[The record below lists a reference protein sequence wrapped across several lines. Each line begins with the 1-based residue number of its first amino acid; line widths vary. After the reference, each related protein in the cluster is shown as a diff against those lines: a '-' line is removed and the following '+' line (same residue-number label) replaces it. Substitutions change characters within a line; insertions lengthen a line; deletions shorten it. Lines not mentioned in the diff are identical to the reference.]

1 MIITFSVP
9 GTPQPCQY
17 RQTTRGVIYQKA
29 ATKSWQKAVAM
40 AAMVAVR
47 EQCPSFKL
55 GMYSGPVEASAIFRM
70 QPSKSKLRKI
80 RLNQHDEIVHNS
92 GNTHLQKPDIT
103 NLWKGAEDGLKHI
116 LWADDCQV
124 QSVMIQKMWSNG
136 NPGAEIRI
144 DLVEYEG

>member
-17 RQTTRGVIYQKA
+17 RQTTKGVIYQNA
-29 ATKSWQKAVAM
+29 RTKTWQRVVGM
-40 AAMVAVR
+40 AAMAAVR

-55 GMYSGPVEASAIFRM
+55 GMYSGAVQASGIFRI
-70 QPSKSKLRKI
+70 QPAKSAEHI
-80 RLNQHDEIVHNS
+80 SGSVHC
-92 GNTHLQKPDIT
+92 QKPDVT
-103 NLWKGAEDGLKHI
+103 NLWKGLEDGLKHI
-116 LWADDCQV
+116 LWCDDCQV

-144 DLVEYEG
+144 DLFEYEL